1 VDNPG
6 IALIFIA
13 IVLIVVGVML
23 QRRRNELAQ
32 QGIQK
37 PGKPGKPGMRDAVS
51 SSSALPDFDHP
62 RPKVA
67 EMHVVG
73 EEAQVSFDVPFPEGG
88 DEVLADL
95 LVQEAIEVV
104 REKRHSLPM
113 DMVHR
118 VEVFVGHGESKQ
130 RIGGHVLDTPGT
142 LPPKMDM
149 PSMLNLSPFA
159 PDPLEAMEGE
169 EVLNVPELAATSR
182 EDDLPPLASEIRL
195 PKAVDM
201 GLRAQGIDPDT
212 MGAVEMVNGLLKL
225 FGYTVT
231 PGPGFGMFIAEKAG
245 TRTFILGDA
254 YRKGDHPEVDEGTI
268 DRFLADFSMS
278 GCDRGML
285 VSEKYGPFEVYDKE
299 RRQPKVKFI
308 TRERL
313 QKMVDSLALS

>member
-1 VDNPG
+1 MDNPG
-6 IALIFIA
+6 IALILVA
-13 IVLIVVGVML
+13 IVLIGVGVL
-23 QRRRNELAQ
+23 LGRRRNELAEQ
-32 QGIQK
+32 HGIAK
-37 PGKPGKPGMRDAVS
+37 PGRGRSKDPIAATGSLAD
-51 SSSALPDFDHP
+51 LDHP
-62 RPKVA
+62 RPKVV
-67 EMHVVG
+67 EMHVFG
-73 EEAQVSFDVPFPEGG
+73 EEALVTFDVPFPEDG

-104 REKRHSLPM
+104 REKRHTLPM

-118 VEVFVGHGESKQ
+118 VEVFVGQGDSKQ

-142 LPPKMDM
+142 LPPRVDM

-159 PDPLEAMEGE
+159 PDPLEAMESDDTMH
-169 EVLNVPELAATSR
+169 VPALAAATR
-182 EDDLPPLASEIRL
+182 EDDLPPLGNEIRL

-201 GLRAQGIDPDT
+201 GLRAQGIDPAT
-212 MGAVEMVNGLLKL
+212 MGAVEMVTGLLKL
-225 FGYTVT
+225 FGYSVA
-231 PGPGFGMFIAEKAG
+231 PGPGFGMFIAEKG
-245 TRTFILGDA
+245 GQRTFILGDA
-254 YRKGDHPEVDEGTI
+254 YRKGDHPEVGEDTI

-299 RRQPKVKFI
+299 RRQPKVRFI

>member
-1 VDNPG
+1 MENPG
-6 IALIFIA
+6 IALIFVA
-13 IVLIVVGVML
+13 IVLIVVGVVL
-23 QRRRNELAQ
+23 GRRRNELAAQ
-32 QGIQK
+32 QGIKK
-37 PGKPGKPGMRDAVS
+37 PSRAGARKDAAAALE
-51 SSSALPDFDHP
+51 ALPDVNHP

-73 EEAQVSFDVPFPEGG
+73 EAAQVSFDVPFPEDG

-104 REKRHSLPM
+104 REKRHTLPI

-118 VEVFVGHGESKQ
+118 VEVFAGRGGSRQQVGTHE
-130 RIGGHVLDTPGT
+130 LDTPGT
-142 LPPKMDM
+142 LPPKIDM

-159 PDPLEAMEGE
+159 KDPLEAMEAE
-169 EVLNVPELAATSR
+169 EHHVPEVAAPAR
-182 EDDLPPLASEIRL
+182 EDELPSLGSEIRL

-201 GLRAQGIDPDT
+201 GLRAQGIDPET
-212 MGAVEMVNGLLKL
+212 MGAVEMVSGLLRL

-231 PGPGFGMFIAEKAG
+231 PGPGFGMFIAEKGG

-254 YRKGDHPEVDEGTI
+254 YRKGDYPEVAEATI
-268 DRFLADFSMS
+268 DRFMADFSMS

-299 RRQPKVKFI
+299 RREPRVKFM